1 MIKEHTQVWNNCLS
15 VIKKNVN
22 PQSFKTWFE
31 PIKAIR
37 NDNDILTIQVPN
49 KFFYEWLEEHYVDV
63 LKKAIHTELGSG
75 GRLEYQILVDNH
87 RKIGKNAPA
96 SEPGDFSSE
105 QIKNPFVIPGIK
117 KLEIDPQLNEQYS
130 FERFVV
136 GDANKLAAS
145 AGQAIAANPGGT
157 AFNPLVIYGDVGLG
171 KTHLAQ
177 AIGNEVRARFTD
189 KKVLYVT
196 MERFTNQVVQS
207 IKNNAINDFMNF
219 YQFIDV
225 LIVDDIHFLAKRP
238 KTQEIFFNI
247 FNALHQSGK
256 QIIMTSDRAPK
267 DLKDVEDRLISRF
280 KWGLS
285 ADIQAPDFET
295 RMAILEKKIEEENI
309 EIPMDVK
316 EFVCFNIKN
325 NIRELEGVLISLI
338 AQSTLNEKEIDVELA
353 KEVIEQFVTK
363 VNKELSIEFI
373 TQKVADHYS
382 ISLDKITGKTRKREV
397 VVARQLSMYLAKE
410 HTGSSLKVIGSAF
423 GGRDHSTVIYS
434 VQTVQNM
441 MDVDPLF
448 KDTVSDLQREL
459 ALSIHQ

>member
-87 RKIGKNAPA
+87 RKIGKNAPS

-117 KLEIDPQLNEQYS
+117 KLEIDPQLNELYS
-130 FERFVV
+130 FDRFVV

-177 AIGNEVRARFTD
+177 AIGNEVRSRFAD

-247 FNALHQSGK
+247 FNALHQAGK

-338 AQSTLNEKEIDVELA
+338 AQSTLNEKEIDVDLA

-373 TQKVADHYS
+373 TQKVADHYN

-397 VVARQLSMYLAKE
+397 VVARQLSMFLAKE